1 MIAIIILSA
10 VFVAVMVLWWI
21 YGGLKETVGDMLMGL
36 FPGDPIRLN
45 DKAEIFLNGKYNR
58 KATITDISADKVVI
72 YGKVPLPVD
81 YRGKFYAVGVDTSD
95 GSKLIY
101 LKNKKYYRHVKAAE
115 IIRKA
120 FSVLDD
126 DQMLPFDGEGDK
138 EEAVETGNTEG
149 DSL

>member
-72 YGKVPLPVD
+72 YGKLPLPVD

-101 LKNKKYYRHVKAAE
+101 LKNKKYYRYVKAAE

-120 FSVLDD
+120 VSVLDD
-126 DQMLPFDGEGDK
+126 EQMLPFDGEDDK

>member
-1 MIAIIILSA
+1 
-10 VFVAVMVLWWI
+10 
-21 YGGLKETVGDMLMGL
+21 MLMRL
-36 FPGDPIRLN
+36 FPADPFGLN

-72 YGKVPLPVD
+72 YGKLPLPVD

-101 LKNKKYYRHVKAAE
+101 LKNKKYYRYVKAAE
-115 IIRKA
+115 IVRKA

-126 DQMLPFDGEGDK
+126 DQMLPFDGEDDK
-138 EEAVETGNTEG
+138 EEAVETENTEG